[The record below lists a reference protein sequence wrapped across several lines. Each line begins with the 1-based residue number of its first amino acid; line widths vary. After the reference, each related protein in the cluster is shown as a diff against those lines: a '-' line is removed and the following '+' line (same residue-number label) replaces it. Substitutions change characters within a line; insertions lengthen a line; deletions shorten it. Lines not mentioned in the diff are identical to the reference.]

1 MDTDTSFLLSSP
13 HCFSHW
19 YLLSTGEQGII
30 LCALE
35 MEGLQIRY
43 SNGVQAHSLHSISW
57 FHQFTK
63 TTFTDYFSYN
73 TKHLLNIFFILTT
86 KEFIQ
91 TTNNVSIK
99 TTVFFYE
106 HWRGFIQRKRRKF
119 LITLMVI
126 NIEAATPGQTKDLS
140 SLTSSLWKW
149 LLSPL
154 CMKMLFR
161 PKRCIPASP
170 SDDDNTLHYSWRL
183 VRHSEKR
190 YKSKVL
196 PNDGLHN
203 WTCNLIV

>member
-30 LCALE
+30 LCVLE

-43 SNGVQAHSLHSISW
+43 SNGVQAHLLHSISW

-63 TTFTDYFSYN
+63 TTFTDYFSHN
-73 TKHLLNIFFILTT
+73 TKCLLNIFFTLTT

-99 TTVFFYE
+99 TTVLFYE
-106 HWRGFIQRKRRKF
+106 HWWGFIQRKRRKF
-119 LITLMVI
+119 LITVMVI
-126 NIEAATPGQTKDLS
+126 NIEAAIPGQTKDLS

-161 PKRCIPASP
+161 LNVAYLPLPVMMTTHYTTHDVWLGIPKSIINQKCCQMMGFIIGPV
-170 SDDDNTLHYSWRL
+170 T
-183 VRHSEKR
+183 
-190 YKSKVL
+190 
-196 PNDGLHN
+196 
-203 WTCNLIV
+203 